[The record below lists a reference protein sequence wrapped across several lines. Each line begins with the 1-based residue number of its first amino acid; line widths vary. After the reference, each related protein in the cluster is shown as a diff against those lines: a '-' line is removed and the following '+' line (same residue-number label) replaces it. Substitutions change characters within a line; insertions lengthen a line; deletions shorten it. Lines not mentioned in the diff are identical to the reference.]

1 MANETSVQTAEGSVP
16 VSQFY
21 GVSEI
26 TPPKPNVFDESGNPV
41 ITEQPVAETDV
52 PEHVRAQLNETPVDP
67 KNIPADI
74 LAQLNTAPQL
84 GETPVT
90 PAEMPEDVLY
100 EMADKQQFNPRTWAV
115 SNSDKLSDNQV
126 LNKLARVNARI
137 KDRGFKLRDLAAT
150 ADDPDPGVL
159 SGAWNIVKKAGSG
172 AAHLAKGVALNVVN
186 LGVVIPAMA
195 EPITSDVPSAQIV
208 QTAYAETGAA
218 MESGIAGII
227 EGAGTAARKVGRFF
241 GAIPK
246 ATERTESEQLADF
259 LNDVDKEKLRES
271 RAAAHGPFM
280 QAIGGEVVKSLEQ
293 KGLGPDP
300 ERISEMAGA
309 DPLSLWMFGKVFSG
323 VHKAGAAAAPLV
335 KPVEKFVSEVS
346 KKAVGV
352 PISGVGLVVEK
363 TAKPVGA
370 AAGAVKGGS
379 LGGPV
384 GALVGAERG
393 LAGGRMVAK
402 GATTVRQ
409 FGSQVAGLS
418 PLSNTAA
425 LGTRAVLD
433 AFPKFLT
440 DTAAGVGIDLGFIAA
455 TTETPDEAGQMP
467 LLGTAFGAGKGAL
480 SAARQAAISTKFAP
494 DFWRRPDKWSAPFT
508 PDESFSGLAQLHK
521 TTLESAP
528 DTQVARVNA
537 TNNFLKQNQSDAPV
551 YFINDEAGLA
561 HVLEQIYTRQGVPEA
576 SERAK
581 FAATQDGMFTENIVD
596 DAGRPR
602 RVIIAKNPEAIP
614 HEGFHG
620 IQAVLG
626 EAGNRPIDAL
636 TFKTYEDVWDAQG
649 QRHAQQ
655 LTGKPVGSDWRTVIE
670 NSTGATSADVYLAR
684 ELAAENFDYLF
695 RSGIERP
702 KGLPGKLANIVLNM
716 TDLLGSSPLAGER
729 TAGLGIEPKLE
740 LVENI
745 RSRVATPPVIETP
758 KTRKGGKPSVPVQ
771 SPPERAKQWVAD
783 KPTGLPERDAAIS
796 ALSDAVNTGQGVTVL
811 YWGAKGE
818 PAGNVKSIRPERRAQ
833 IESQRQAENADRQLA
848 NKVIFPYRVD
858 MTKSGPQFVGWS
870 PDNFRANVSK
880 LESWLS
886 KTGQATPY
894 EFDNATGK
902 FSTAGLTAIEADLQT
917 FISNQRGGFTGSG
930 QPLVVPS
937 EVVARGF
944 TPPEQTGKAT
954 PLDQTKA
961 DVINYLFNT
970 QIPESTSRVA
980 PLHLA
985 GQEISAAT
993 KPGRLAKPV
1002 RPRGQYSEEKL
1013 SKAGIAGPR
1022 EVLEVNPFRQTV
1034 EQVSKD
1040 MKVERPSL
1048 IEVSQRLNT
1057 SRIEASAPA
1066 SGEPAF
1072 GGNVLTLA
1080 SGFKPNTSPRAIRA
1094 AAVIDEQGRVF
1105 TGPVHSMAILSA
1117 TESGAKYLSPKN
1129 EGFVTNEGEF
1139 LNRKDALIRAK
1150 EFSQLPESY
1159 NPKLTELEAA
1169 TSGISQ
1175 YKPRTVTEQ
1184 VQRLVD
1190 MSPDEWRA
1198 EVSTHKGKLGS
1209 GLTGWAWEVGSLA
1222 KTAEDVLALRQ
1233 AAGQFQEAAQLAMK
1247 SARESSEPM
1256 KSMNVAMEITGRA
1269 QAAREA
1275 FEAAT
1280 GENLEG
1286 TNPGSAVP
1294 AIRKY
1299 IDPDYNPPVPPKK

>member
-1 MANETSVQTAEGSVP
+1 MKT
-16 VSQFY
+16 
-21 GVSEI
+21 
-26 TPPKPNVFDESGNPV
+26 
-41 ITEQPVAETDV
+41 
-52 PEHVRAQLNETPVDP
+52 
-67 KNIPADI
+67 
-74 LAQLNTAPQL
+74 
-84 GETPVT
+84 
-90 PAEMPEDVLY
+90 
-100 EMADKQQFNPRTWAV
+100 
-115 SNSDKLSDNQV
+115 
-126 LNKLARVNARI
+126 
-137 KDRGFKLRDLAAT
+137 
-150 ADDPDPGVL
+150 
-159 SGAWNIVKKAGSG
+159 
-172 AAHLAKGVALNVVN
+172 
-186 LGVVIPAMA
+186 
-195 EPITSDVPSAQIV
+195 TSDVPSAQIV

-561 HVLEQIYTRQGVPEA
+561 HVLEQIYSRQGIKDA
-576 SERAK
+576 GERAK

-758 KTRKGGKPSVPVQ
+758 RTRKGGKPSVPVQ

-783 KPTGLPERDAAIS
+783 KPTGLPERDAAIT

-870 PDNFRANVSK
+870 PDNFRANVAK

-894 EFDNATGK
+894 EFDRATGK

-993 KPGRLAKPV
+993 QPGRVSKPV

-1013 SKAGIAGPR
+1013 TKAGIYGPR

-1080 SGFKPNTSPRAIRA
+1080 SGF
-1094 AAVIDEQGRVF
+1094 
-1105 TGPVHSMAILSA
+1105 
-1117 TESGAKYLSPKN
+1117 
-1129 EGFVTNEGEF
+1129 
-1139 LNRKDALIRAK
+1139 
-1150 EFSQLPESY
+1150 
-1159 NPKLTELEAA
+1159 
-1169 TSGISQ
+1169 
-1175 YKPRTVTEQ
+1175 KPRTVTEQ

-1256 KSMNVAMEITGRA
+1256 KAMNVAMEITGRA

-1299 IDPDYNPPVPPKK
+1299 IDSNYNPPVPPAKTQFKPNSGSEPLGLNRPAIEDRSLRVLSESEFDIKYREAQKKVDDAEKILDTTDESDLMPEQRQNIAKAQDVWSSADLERYRRNYVDIHTEDIFHKMIELADRGTEFQKFKILTDILRTRRDVAPSDAVGIYRMLPERITQDKDFKEALSGKMAKLKNWLEKYAGDEN